1 MILYLS
7 ECVTFF
13 GYFFICCSLVFVFFV
28 TFYTVA
34 IHNADTKKLCEKNV
48 KILFLLLLVIFVV
61 YATNSFPIEFVDCFT
76 ENTNIEQASEISSQ
90 VSETSEPLNNDK
102 GEKVAEK
109 RKATGR
115 DWINFVCYNTF
126 VSVAF
131 FYLLRKLA
139 VGW

>member
-1 MILYLS
+1 MIYRYIDKSRL
-7 ECVTFF
+7 
-13 GYFFICCSLVFVFFV
+13 
-28 TFYTVA
+28 
-34 IHNADTKKLCEKNV
+34 
-48 KILFLLLLVIFVV
+48 ILFLFLVIISVA

-76 ENTNIEQASEISSQ
+76 ENTSLEQASEISSQ
-90 VSETSEPLNNDK
+90 VSETSESLNNEK
-102 GEKVAEK
+102 EEKVAEK

>member
-1 MILYLS
+1 M
-7 ECVTFF
+7 TNR
-13 GYFFICCSLVFVFFV
+13 YFDKSIR
-28 TFYTVA
+28 
-34 IHNADTKKLCEKNV
+34 
-48 KILFLLLLVIFVV
+48 ILFLCLVIIFVA
-61 YATNSFPIEFVDCFT
+61 YATNSFPIKFVDCFT
-76 ENTNIEQASEISSQ
+76 ENTNIERASEISSQ
-90 VSETSEPLNNDK
+90 VSETPEPLNNDK